1 MHPSCEPADE
11 PSWILALHEQEAG
24 HREVHLAGGIVMGKV
39 CRDLAG
45 ARKCDRAGWLAVH
58 EHQCRGAV
66 HPRAEQH
73 CEGTV
78 ASTKVGDGL
87 RLGKQGARAQRLDR
101 RSIGVVDK
109 SREWRVVGHG
119 TRLAW
124 CLVNATLMLCDA
136 AQVSE
141 GKLYILGG
149 GWSVT
154 GPGLSPMAIAL
165 KVDVS
170 WNEAPNPH
178 HWELFLQDHEGNPV
192 TVETSEGAQP
202 IEVRGDFQIGTPQGV
217 PLGSDIPVNLAIN
230 LGPLPLPPGGRFR
243 WVLTIDGESEDDWST
258 TFSTVALPQGAE
270 APKAP
275 TPVPDQE

>member
-1 MHPSCEPADE
+1 V
-11 PSWILALHEQEAG
+11 ALHEKEAR
-24 HREVHLAGGIVMGKV
+24 HCHIHLAHGAVLRKV
-39 CRDLAG
+39 GLDPIRVRERD
-45 ARKCDRAGWLAVH
+45 RTERMSVH
-58 EHQCRGAV
+58 EHECRRGGHPCPQEGSEGAVASAEVRDGCRVGERGA
-66 HPRAEQH
+66 RD
-73 CEGTV
+73 EG
-78 ASTKVGDGL
+78 
-87 RLGKQGARAQRLDR
+87 LDR
-101 RSIGVVDK
+101 GSVGVVDN
-109 SREWRVVGHG
+109 SRVGRGVGHG

-165 KVDVS
+165 KLDVS

-192 TVETSEGAQP
+192 TVETPEGAQP

-243 WVLTIDGESEDDWST
+243 WVLTVDGEAEDDWST
-258 TFSTVALPQGAE
+258 TFSTVAMPQGAE
-270 APKAP
+270 APQAP
-275 TPVPDQE
+275 TPVPDEE